1 MPSAKVSIPT
11 GSTPT
16 LISAARE
23 RQMLV
28 FQNQGTADVYVAW
41 DKTASAVT
49 IDTGSYP
56 GLKLAP
62 GETFGF
68 SADVK
73 FPVSAFSGAVYGVH
87 GDASTQTGSLQEI

>member
-23 RQMLV
+23 RQSFV
-28 FQNQGTADVYVAW
+28 FQNQGTAPVYVAW

-49 IDTGSYP
+49 IDTGGFP
-56 GLKLAP
+56 GLKLEA
-62 GETFGF
+62 GESFGF

-73 FPVSAFSGAVYGVH
+73 HPVPAFSGAIYGVH